1 MSAEWDVGVGGWV
14 LGKRKARVTGMPGR
28 LPCISWEEL
37 GAKLRQVLV
46 RTQAMPLFQEEWLH
60 LASA

>member
-1 MSAEWDVGVGGWV
+1 MGVGGWV
-14 LGKRKARVTGMPGR
+14 LGQRKARVTGMPGR